1 MAVRDGQSFA
11 GSRWAPFQCLA
22 LCKRG
27 ESYQLVHKG
36 EPLDKAFAV
45 LDIATTSCLDVLQRS
60 FTELSFAAVVAT
72 SFLCAIPRGQS
83 AKKRVLDISV
93 NILGPA
99 ELIDDVGDSL
109 SKISVVLQHPVFLPT
124 GTPYMNPHY
133 FYPGNLRTDLRHLI
147 GPAKVESTLLR
158 ISRGIEGVLESLGN
172 MQPHY
177 SDGSGRNSDI
187 ASLVGQFLVG
197 TTLKE

>member
-60 FTELSFAAVVAT
+60 FTELSYAAVVAT

-93 NILGPA
+93 YILGTT
-99 ELIDDVGDSL
+99 EQNEKERDTQT
-109 SKISVVLQHPVFLPT
+109 KISVVLQHPVFLPT
-124 GTPYMNPHY
+124 
-133 FYPGNLRTDLRHLI
+133 
-147 GPAKVESTLLR
+147 
-158 ISRGIEGVLESLGN
+158 
-172 MQPHY
+172 
-177 SDGSGRNSDI
+177 
-187 ASLVGQFLVG
+187 
-197 TTLKE
+197 